1 MEKVKKL
8 VNSIP
13 KDTQEIIKE
22 VLRWFVFGIA
32 SLYVLNQG
40 DFDLIWAIK
49 TISLRIIDRL
59 VHLYGKEEDISWLV
73 KGLTRF

>member
-1 MEKVKKL
+1 MDIKNKWGE
-8 VNSIP
+8 IP
-13 KDTQEIIKE
+13 KVWRERIKE

-59 VHLYGKEEDISWLV
+59 IHLYGKEEDISWLV

>member
-1 MEKVKKL
+1 MDIKNKWGE
-8 VNSIP
+8 IP
-13 KDTQEIIKE
+13 KVWRERIKE

-40 DFDLIWAIK
+40 DFDLVWAIK
-49 TISLRIIDRL
+49 TVTLRIVDRL

>member
-1 MEKVKKL
+1 MDIKNKWGE
-8 VNSIP
+8 IP
-13 KDTQEIIKE
+13 KVWRERIKE

-40 DFDLIWAIK
+40 DFDLVWAIK

-59 VHLYGKEEDISWLV
+59 VHIYGKEEDISWLI

>member
-1 MEKVKKL
+1 MDIKNKWGE
-8 VNSIP
+8 IP
-13 KDTQEIIKE
+13 KVWRERIKE

-40 DFDLIWAIK
+40 DFDLVWAIK

>member
-1 MEKVKKL
+1 MEKIKQL
-8 VNSIP
+8 VNLIP
-13 KDTQEIIKE
+13 KGGQEIIKE

-40 DFDLIWAIK
+40 DFDLVWAIK

-59 VHLYGKEEDISWLV
+59 VHIYGKEEDISWLI